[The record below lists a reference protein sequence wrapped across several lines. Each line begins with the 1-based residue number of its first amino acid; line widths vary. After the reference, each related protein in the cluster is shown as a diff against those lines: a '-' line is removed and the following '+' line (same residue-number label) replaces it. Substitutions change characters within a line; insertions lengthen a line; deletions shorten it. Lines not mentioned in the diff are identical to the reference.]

1 MQVTD
6 HIIHTAFSMFMKFG
20 VRSVSMDDLA
30 QDMGM
35 SKKTIY
41 SVFPSKESL
50 ISKVILRHIQNDQ
63 KEIMAIRAEA
73 GDAIEEI
80 WHISQH
86 VLKFLSQI
94 KPSLIFDLKKFYPQ
108 CWALIE
114 KQHFDFIKE
123 TIETNIIRGQKE
135 GLYRHDI
142 NADIVAKLYVGK
154 SNIIVNPDIF
164 PPEKYDLYELIR
176 EMGKHHLHGIVSS
189 SGQSRLATI
198 PFYSS

>member
-6 HIIHTAFSMFMKFG
+6 HILQTAFSMFMKFG

-41 SVFPSKESL
+41 NVFPSKESL
-50 ISKVILRHIQNDQ
+50 ISKVILKHLQQDE
-63 KEIMAIRAEA
+63 KEILAIRENAA
-73 GDAIEEI
+73 DAIEEI
-80 WHISQH
+80 WQISQH

-114 KQHFDFIKE
+114 KQHFHFIKE
-123 TIETNIIRGQKE
+123 TIEANLLRGQKE
-135 GLYRHDI
+135 GLYRPDI

-154 SNIIVNPDIF
+154 SNIIVDPDIF
-164 PPEKYDLYELIR
+164 PPENYDLYELIR
-176 EMGKHHLHGIVSS
+176 EMGRYHLHGITSPL
-189 SGQSRLATI
+189 GQTRLASI